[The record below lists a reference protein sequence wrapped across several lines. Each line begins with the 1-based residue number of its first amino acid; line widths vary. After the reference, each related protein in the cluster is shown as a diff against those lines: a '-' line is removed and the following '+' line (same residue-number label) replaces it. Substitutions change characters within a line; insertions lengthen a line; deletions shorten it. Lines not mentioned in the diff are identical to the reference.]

1 MLVIGYPVRLHVL
14 DPVGIGKHY
23 LVELRGVQNGEVQRC
38 GTGRNVSDQVRAR
51 LELVGEGRNNDG
63 TDYGAGIISEHAADK
78 VRTGNAREPDTLV
91 PADIHLADGIRGVG
105 TVAVRKR
112 VLAAHDLTTAQVTA
126 SFLDVIQRED
136 IGVRNG
142 GHVIP
147 ALAAVA
153 GVMPAVQVVIDA
165 L

>member
-1 MLVIGYPVRLHVL
+1 MCIR
-14 DPVGIGKHY
+14 D
-23 LVELRGVQNGEVQRC
+23 R
-38 GTGRNVSDQVRAR
+38 
-51 LELVGEGRNNDG
+51 
-63 TDYGAGIISEHAADK
+63 
-78 VRTGNAREPDTLV
+78 DTLV

-126 SFLDVIQRED
+126 GFLDVIQRED

-153 GVMPAVQVVIDA
+153 GVMLAVQEMCIRDRLIPLLNRLRRMHAGASDEPIDNCDLPYYMAASDVIFLSLIHILFLTVQSFSSSTPGQVSVV
-165 L
+165 